1 MSKINTSCNHREVSF
16 SFGVCTCM
24 LCFKTLKHPT
34 NGMSQ
39 NEFDLSITAS
49 SFVDRVDFGYAD
61 NFVFLPP
68 NTS

>member
-1 MSKINTSCNHREVSF
+1 MAKINTSCNHREVSF

-24 LCFKTLKHPT
+24 RCFKTLKHPA

-39 NEFDLSITAS
+39 NDFDLAKNAT
-49 SFVDRVDFGYAD
+49 SFGFVGDDDNFGY
-61 NFVFLPP
+61 FPP